1 MKTLFSTTAVVIALG
16 LPGLALAQ
24 AATTPAAPLQGFLM
38 ARGPSDL
45 FASELMGHEVHAR
58 RAAIDMSAANAQ
70 TTRNPDGTRALTM
83 MPRTDLEGFDSIGQ
97 VNEIVLSSDGQVRAL
112 VIGVGGFLG
121 MGERDAAV
129 TMDQV
134 TFATDPDDRTQM
146 YIIVNTAAEMLR
158 GSPAYERTMAREQ
171 ARTAFTAPDHS
182 RDGFTRVSAAD
193 VSTDLLIGK
202 NVYGLNENS
211 VGTVEELLIN
221 SAGEVTHAIIDFGGF
236 LGMGSSQVSVG
247 FEELTILSNEARTEL
262 RVYIDATREQVQAQ
276 PQYRAVN

>member
-1 MKTLFSTTAVVIALG
+1 MKMLLSTTAVVIALG

-24 AATTPAAPLQGFLM
+24 TATPATPLHGFLI
-38 ARGPSDL
+38 ARGQSDL
-45 FASELMGHEVHAR
+45 FASELIGHEVYAR
-58 RAAIDMSAANAQ
+58 RTAIDMTASGREMTQ
-70 TTRNPDGTRALTM
+70 NPDGTRNMML
-83 MPRTDLEGFDSIGQ
+83 MPRADLDGLDAIGQ

-134 TFATDPDDRTQM
+134 TFATDPDDRSQM
-146 YIIVNTAAEMLR
+146 FIIVNTAEAMLR
-158 GSPAYERTMAREQ
+158 DSPAYERTVAQMQ
-171 ARTAFTAPDHS
+171 PRTAFTAPDHS

-202 NVYGLNENS
+202 SVYGLNENS

-236 LGMGSSQVSVG
+236 LGMGSTQVSVG
-247 FEELTILSNEARTEL
+247 FEELTILSNAAQSEL

-276 PQYRAVN
+276 PEYRAVN